1 LFKRNVVI
9 IGTTAVLLV
18 ILTGLA
24 LAQFANKSEVDS
36 ALWRK
41 RLKPA
46 TTSST
51 DWQSVPGLSHQLIC
65 TVSGLT
71 ATASLDLQGAQDGVE
86 VGLLVDPPVQQQ
98 PPTPDAGT
106 PDVQPTYFIDTG
118 TTPSDRDTRTVN
130 FGRKVGRGG
139 HEVSLQ
145 WRSVS
150 GSEVTLNSGTLI
162 LNYREMDGC
171 G

>member
-1 LFKRNVVI
+1 MEVALLKRNVVI
-9 IGTTAVLLV
+9 IGTTAAFLV

-24 LAQFANKSEVDS
+24 LARFANKSEVDS

-41 RLKPA
+41 HLQPA

-86 VGLLVDPPVQQQ
+86 VGLLVDPP
-98 PPTPDAGT
+98 TPDAAA

-130 FGRKVGRGG
+130 FGQKVGRGG

-150 GSEVTLNSGTLI
+150 GSEVTLNGGTLI